1 MNKWIRMNPM
11 WALLPVLMMMSVM
24 ALAAAP
30 PDLPGMWQGKLAV
43 DAKTSLAIQV
53 TFAKDAKGAYTAVL
67 NSPDNPAI
75 KDTPATD
82 ISWAGG
88 TLKFK
93 VPALSGAYA
102 GTLKDGAL
110 NGQWTQPGGN
120 LPLVLTP
127 YQKAVVSKQAGSALT
142 GAWSG
147 TMKIAANE
155 VAVQFRFKVD
165 DKGVPSGTF
174 SIPDQGLN
182 DSPLTDVEFANNKL
196 SLRIPRAANSPYT
209 AELVNNQFVGK
220 LKIPAPG
227 APEDGVP
234 LTLKKGEVA
243 VQVHELKLASQDY
256 AKVAGK
262 WTGKLEMTPPNG
274 QKVTLTLVMRIITN
288 SAGQF
293 VGFLDSPDQKA
304 TNIPIT
310 EATLAGDK
318 FTAKIAVVR
327 GEFTGTLAGKTLT
340 GQWTQGPQTTPLT
353 FTKE

>member
-1 MNKWIRMNPM
+1 MNKWIRINPM
-11 WALLPVLMMMSVM
+11 WALMPVLMMMCVM

-75 KDTPATD
+75 KDTPASD
-82 ISWAGG
+82 ISWTGG

-93 VPALSGAYA
+93 VPALSGSYS

-120 LPLVLTP
+120 LPLVLSP
-127 YQKAVVSKQAGSALT
+127 YQKPVVSKQAGSTLS

-147 TMKIAANE
+147 TLKVAAQE
-155 VAVQFRFKVD
+155 LKVQFRFTVD
-165 DKGVPSGTF
+165 DKGAAKGTF
-174 SIPDQGLN
+174 SVPDQGLN

-196 SLRIPRAANSPYT
+196 SLRIPRLGNSPYT
-209 AELVNNQFVGK
+209 ADLVSNQFVGK
-220 LKIPAPG
+220 LKVPAPG

-243 VQVHELKLASQDY
+243 VQVHELKLSSQEY
-256 AKVAGK
+256 AQVAGK
-262 WTGKLEMTPPNG
+262 WQGKVEVTPPNG
-274 QKVTLTLVMRIITN
+274 QKLTLTMVLRFSTN
-288 SAGQF
+288 SGGQF
-293 VGFLDSPDQKA
+293 VGFLDSPDQKLSG
-304 TNIPIT
+304 ISLT
-310 EATLAGDK
+310 EASLVGDK
-318 FTAKIAVVR
+318 FTAKVATMQ
-327 GEFTGTLAGKTLT
+327 GEFSGTLSGNTLT
-340 GQWTQGPQTTPLT
+340 GQWTQGPVSTPLT
-353 FTKE
+353 LTKQ